1 MKEEQVNT
9 IGKEFT
15 MLELI
20 KFVSAPVVS
29 KLFISL
35 LSTLDD
41 SLFISRYCGPN
52 ALAAFTMGMP
62 WFMAVDFF
70 VMVIGEVA
78 AKCSMLMGEKKNDEA
93 KSSFTTMI
101 IVAFLIGLFLTTI
114 LSLFRVQI
122 FTFLGAT
129 EELLPYVTAY
139 VNVSRWYMPLYL
151 MVTIFNR
158 FYVIAG
164 KPKVAAYTMFVQI
177 FCNLFFDWLLIV
189 KLDIGIVGAAY
200 GNLAGNALLCL
211 IGFIFFSN
219 KNHEI
224 HFAKPLSHPL
234 PLIKTVWKLG
244 RSQGLGSLAVSLN
257 IFVINQVLMSYGG
270 ERLVAGYTVVN
281 NVQMMFMNAF
291 WGFNA
296 TVSPLVSYAYGERN
310 PEKLTRIIK
319 KALIL
324 IECLSVIVAIFIFL
338 FKKPLLFLYF
348 SENADATVKEMAA
361 YGLSVIPFVFWV
373 FSFNCMARDF
383 FVAVGNYRVSM
394 FLSVMENIVLG
405 NLVYILLPKLF
416 GINAIWYG
424 LLVQQLFTL
433 IFTLMC
439 VYINKD
445 VYGYGK
451 DGIASFTEI

>member
-1 MKEEQVNT
+1 MSEVETNT

-15 MLELI
+15 MPELV
-20 KFVSAPVVS
+20 KFVAAPVVS

-62 WFMAVDFF
+62 WFMVVDFF
-70 VMVIGEVA
+70 VMVVGEVA

-93 KSSFTTMI
+93 KSSFTTMV
-101 IVAFLIGLFLTTI
+101 IVAFIIGLGLTTI

-129 EELLPYVTAY
+129 EDLLPYVIDY
-139 VNVSRWYMPLYL
+139 INVSRWYMPIYL
-151 MVTIFNR
+151 VVTIFNR

-164 KPKVAAYTMFVQI
+164 KPKVAAYTTVLQI

-200 GNLAGNALLCL
+200 GNLVGNSLLCV
-211 IGFIFFSN
+211 IGIIFFSN

-224 HFAKPLSHPL
+224 HFAKPLSHPW

-244 RSQGLGSLAVSLN
+244 RSQGLTSLSVSLN
-257 IFVINQVLMSYGG
+257 IFIINQVLMRYGG

-291 WGFNA
+291 WGFNG
-296 TVSPLVSYAYGERN
+296 TVSPLVSYAFGERN
-310 PEKLTRIIK
+310 PQKLTRVIK
-319 KALIL
+319 KSIIL
-324 IECLSVIVAIFIFL
+324 IEALSLIVAVFIFL
-338 FKKPLLFLYF
+338 FKQPLLFLYYA
-348 SENADATVKEMAA
+348 EGADKVVKQMSS
-361 YGLSVIPFVFWV
+361 YGLSVVPFVFWV
-373 FSFNCMARDF
+373 FSFNCLVRDF

-394 FLSVMENIVLG
+394 FLSIMENIILG
-405 NLVYILLPKLF
+405 NLVYILLPMMF

-424 LLVQQLFTL
+424 LLVQQLLTL
-433 IFTLMC
+433 IFTLIV
-439 VYINKD
+439 VYLNKD